1 MIRRYPYFLS
11 LIYILLPFALNGM
24 DYRIDGYVTEGDR
37 QEIEDILSEA
47 ENTYLPKFK
56 LDGNYRLNIYVCKD
70 LPEFIKL
77 TGAGSWN
84 GGHFT
89 NRTIYLQRL
98 VALRHLGILKQT
110 LHHEFI
116 HFLTWRIAGNNC
128 PVWLSE
134 GLAINLTGELQQM
147 DCIGIT
153 ITETINKND
162 IDALIHSRDKEKAR
176 LGYCRAGLLV
186 SLLIRQ
192 QGFEKIL
199 NDSKRK

>member
-1 MIRRYPYFLS
+1 ME
-11 LIYILLPFALNGM
+11 
-24 DYRIDGYVTEGDR
+24 YRINGYITEWDR

-47 ENTYLPKFK
+47 ENVYLSKFK
-56 LDGNYRLNIYVCKD
+56 LDGNSRLNIYVCKD
-70 LPEFIKL
+70 LPEFIKF

-89 NRTIYLQRL
+89 NRAIYLQRL
-98 VALRHLGILKQT
+98 AALRSLGILKQT

-128 PVWLSE
+128 PVWLNE
-134 GLAINLTGELQQM
+134 GLALNLTGELQQM

-153 ITETINKND
+153 IMETINRND
-162 IDALIHSRDKEKAR
+162 IDKLIRSKDKEKAE
-176 LGYCRAGLLV
+176 LGYCQAGLLV
-186 SLLIRQ
+186 GLLIRQ

-199 NDSKRK
+199 TDLKQK